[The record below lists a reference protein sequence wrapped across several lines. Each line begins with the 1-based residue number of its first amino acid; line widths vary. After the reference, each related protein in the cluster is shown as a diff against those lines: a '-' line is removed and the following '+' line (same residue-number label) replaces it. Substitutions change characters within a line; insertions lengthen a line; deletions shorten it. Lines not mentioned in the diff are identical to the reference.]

1 MASYIDIHGNNIPI
15 RSSDPSNP
23 IFGEM
28 WYNTS
33 TSTLKGYV
41 YAPSAFST
49 ANVLPTATM
58 GGLGGGTI
66 TAGLVAT
73 GDYPGG
79 RSNVTMEYD
88 GTNWTVGGT
97 YPVSY
102 TQVGGGG
109 TQASMI
115 AAGGG
120 PPWTNNL
127 TNSYNGT
134 AWSGETGYPTNI
146 RGSDGGGTGET
157 ASFVGGGENY
167 NTGVNAF
174 NLYNGSSWTAGA
186 ANPAANFN
194 KFVGTQTAVL
204 AVENGPGATQS
215 FNGTSWTT
223 LNPALPT
230 PSGNMYGDLTAAV
243 NGCTSQPAGALPA
256 QEWDGTCWA
265 AGGIPAL
272 PNYRLRTTCQTGTA
286 GAGFFAGSYPGAAP
300 PTSSNDVEEYSAAA
314 ATTVTVTAS

>member
-1 MASYIDIHGNNIPI
+1 MATYIDIHGNNIPI
-15 RSSDPSNP
+15 VSSDPSNP
-23 IFGEM
+23 IYGEI
-28 WYNTS
+28 WYNT
-33 TSTLKGYV
+33 TTNALKGYV
-41 YAPSAFST
+41 YASSAFST

-88 GTNWTVGGT
+88 GTNWAVGGT

-120 PPWTNNL
+120 PPWTSNL

-134 AWSGETGYPTNI
+134 AWSGETAYPTNI

-167 NTGVNAF
+167 NTATNAF

-194 KFVGTQTAVL
+194 KFVGTQTATL
-204 AVENGPGATQS
+204 AVENGPGATQT
-215 FNGTSWTT
+215 FNGTSWTSGNAAGNT
-223 LNPALPT
+223 S
-230 PSGNMYGDLTAAV
+230 SGNMYGSSTVAV
-243 NGCTSQPAGALPA
+243 NGCTSQPTGTLPA
-256 QEWDGTCWA
+256 QEWDGTSWS
-265 AGGIPAL
+265 AGAIPAL
-272 PNYRLRTTCQTGTA
+272 PNYRLRTTCQTGTS
-286 GAGFFAGSYPGAAP
+286 GFFGGSYPGAAP
-300 PTSSNDVEEYSAAA
+300 PTSSNDVEEYSMAAA
-314 ATTVTVTAS
+314 ATVTVTSS